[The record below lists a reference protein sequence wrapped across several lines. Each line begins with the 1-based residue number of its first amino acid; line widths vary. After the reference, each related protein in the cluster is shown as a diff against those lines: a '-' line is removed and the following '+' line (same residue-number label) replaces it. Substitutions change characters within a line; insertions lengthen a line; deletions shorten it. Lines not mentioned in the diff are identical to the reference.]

1 MALYSVLGPDGNTYN
16 IEGPEG
22 AKERDVLAAA
32 ENIYNNRQL
41 QELEGRIQKLRS
53 EPSRPEETSGFGAAR
68 AAGWQN
74 LQADLAALAGK
85 TGVMDEKKAEE
96 IIAAKQKEAAR
107 VFTPTQDGWL
117 ESPWTKFKELA
128 GGSLPYMAAPVAAG
142 VGALALP
149 ASLPAAAIGTG
160 LAGLASATQ
169 FAGSNLSRQLG
180 EQEGEKSLAKT
191 ELAPALAAAPF
202 QAALDIVS
210 LRMVPGL
217 GRVFQAAGKELTED
231 QLKAIAQRG
240 LINNVARS
248 GAKTASAEG
257 LTEVGQQVLERAQ
270 ASLSITDEKARD
282 EYLDSLIGGAVLGG
296 AVGAPAGIGARGRAQ
311 RKLDAAEAARLAA
324 EEGKPG
330 TSLVP
335 IGERGVT
342 APETRVEETPVEFMG
357 RENVPAADQTK
368 IGMAPTTVPTAREA
382 LDIDEET
389 GTAVVKANVPGAQ
402 RGQQGVLDIFGGE
415 PVTGDELAT
424 RMQADRPSLETAAPR
439 LTTEPRVEEEVET
452 VPAGQGAL
460 PLVGGR
466 TTEQQIIEM
475 YAAEQNAQAVAN
487 AKAKQAERDALSEQN
502 AAAARRI
509 AEQERLKFESDLAA
523 TDARLQQTRERTTED
538 NRLGLL
544 LPLIA
549 DTGITN
555 IPKAFGRALQAAG
568 FTGTQFTPRER
579 ELIQRAYDVRV
590 AEPVAPEQVAA
601 TPNEMDVYK
610 PPRATQTAY
619 IITPDL
625 LTELGIPPR
634 APVYKNIVDRNLFES
649 GVRDEVV
656 KALRKYAS
664 NTFVPQA
671 TKDNIKSVLQ
681 SAPFLPAQPKPKGA
695 QNVGTATAPKS
706 TAKPSASKPSVDVG
720 VPSIEA
726 KAPAKGK
733 KGAEGVSEPKQPGLD
748 DTGGRAKP
756 DDAGE
761 GKKPVAV
768 KKKDAYSEGVQSAK
782 SGESA
787 LGVPYAEGTTEHEE
801 FNRGYLDTK
810 YPSSKAKKK
819 TEPKAEKKSAPVV
832 KKEAEDKA
840 EAEAKAKAE
849 AEAKQKAEAEEA
861 ARLEAEE
868 EAREEALQA
877 QAEAEVDAGPIGQA
891 IAKIEN
897 GDIETKAQVRALAT
911 KLEKNGTLDDIE
923 DVREGLSDREQSADD
938 VLDTLN
944 SQLDEA
950 RDNAISERLD
960 ELREEA
966 EAEAEAKAEVEAKA
980 KAEAAPKAKA
990 PVNPFDAMV
999 NEVQKGID
1007 VPPTWANKTIYKL
1020 EESLN
1025 ESVPES
1031 VQSMLRAGDLK
1042 GALQALAS
1050 ASDGVTKRIVTALVK
1065 AVGGTKVNIV
1075 TDLRDEAGNRVSG
1088 TFDPE
1093 TNTISLDADTGLTN
1107 HAVLHEMTHA
1117 AISHIL
1123 DNPSHP
1129 ITKQLTRLYNS
1140 VKPLLDTAY
1149 GAQNLQEFVA
1159 EAWGNP
1165 EFRAKLSAMTPDGTP
1180 VTAWQKFVNIVKN
1193 ALRSLVGMES
1203 RGVKSVADEIDTL
1216 IEAAISPA
1224 PETRYGG
1231 SLLAL
1236 SATGQANKAFDA
1248 MSDVY
1253 NKLPYLN
1260 DNIKNN
1266 LSKFFEGTVAEK
1278 VKSFVRSALPLNA
1291 LTEVAKKY
1299 IPMAPK
1305 LMQLI
1310 NLRAGTESMFNAML
1324 EPTINRARAWAAKQD
1339 ADTMRTFN
1347 DVVYMSTT
1355 NGVDPSKPRKDYL
1368 DAKGNSKVDKS
1379 GNKLVDTWDKLQPM
1393 WNSLEKSGGQTMYKE
1408 MRDTYKKLQD
1418 RIGVILEKR
1427 INEEFAGDTEKAKTA
1442 NSLLQKLYKERGMI
1456 EPYFPLTRN
1465 GSYWLTY
1472 NLNGERVEEAFESPR
1487 ARRMAR
1493 EEIEATAKTAEERKA
1508 LSLEEYK
1515 RMTNI
1520 NYRNAPSSSFVGRV
1534 LNVLE
1539 ANDIK
1544 GDAQNEIVRM
1554 YLDALPENS
1563 FAQAFRTRKNT
1574 PGFERDAIRA
1584 FSTKP
1589 YSIARQLANL
1599 EYGAK
1604 LNNLDTEMREHVEKG
1619 SGQAVDMYNELAKHI
1634 KFAISPDI
1642 PEWSKIATSIGFN
1655 MTLGFNLSSALVNLT
1670 QIPLVTL
1677 PYLGGKY
1684 GLPESSKAI
1693 AEATRIYLGSK
1704 FKDKS
1709 RVDILGVK
1717 TDMKAMPSLDNYD
1730 FDSKDLPADVLK
1742 YKILAQ
1748 VAAEYGQ
1755 LNRSQ
1760 IYDILDVDKTDNLMT
1775 KVNAVSGFVFHHGER
1790 MNREITLMS
1799 AFNLEMQRMKNPTKL
1814 TPEERAM
1821 TPAQRERRAAENAI
1835 ELTELTNGTMS
1846 AAAAPS
1852 LAQSGIGKVLFMFK
1866 RYGVSMY
1873 YMLFKTTRDAL
1884 VGQDQDV
1891 KDAARK
1897 QIAGIYGAAAL
1908 LAGARGVPMFGIA
1921 AMVYNLFKDDDDDD
1935 LETATRKWM
1944 GETAYSGA
1952 LNGITN
1958 LDFASR
1964 IGLSDLIFRD
1974 QKAPESQ
1981 TVLLTAME
1989 MMGGPVYGVGKKIER
2004 GITLINDGNIGR
2016 GIEQMLPSAFGNGL
2030 KSIRYA
2036 TEGATTLRGDAITS
2050 DINAWNVG
2058 AQALGFAP
2066 ADYNRQQEINAFA
2079 KGFER
2084 TVTKEQKKL
2093 LLNYYMAARVGD
2105 NAEMQELSER
2115 MADFN
2120 KRHPSIAITADTLQ
2134 KSMRGHAQAAAEKY
2148 HGVTFNKRLRPEIMQ
2163 SVQEFE

>member
-1 MALYSVLGPDGNTYN
+1 MAIYSVKGPDGNTYD
-16 IEGPEG
+16 IEGPEN
-22 AKERDVLAAA
+22 ARQQDIIAAA
-32 ENIYNNRQL
+32 ERFYNESKSQALRDQIAEL
-41 QELEGRIQKLRS
+41 QS
-53 EPSRPEETSGFGAAR
+53 APVRPAETSGFGAAR
-68 AAGWQN
+68 AAGVQN
-74 LQADLAALAGK
+74 IQADIAALAGK
-85 TGVMDEKKAEE
+85 TGIVDEKKAEE
-96 IIAAKQKEAAR
+96 FIAAKQKEAAR

-117 ESPWTKFKELA
+117 ESPWLKFKELA
-128 GGSLPYMAAPVAAG
+128 GGSLPYMVAPVAAG

-149 ASLPAAAIGTG
+149 AVGLPAAAVGAAATG
-160 LAGLASATQ
+160 LAGLTSATQ
-169 FAGSNLSRQLG
+169 FAGSNLSRQLA
-180 EQEGEKSLAKT
+180 EQEGQQSLART

-202 QAALDIVS
+202 QAALDVIS

-217 GRVFQAAGKELTED
+217 GRIFQSAGKELTEE

-240 LINNVARS
+240 LVNNIARS

-257 LTEVGQQVLERAQ
+257 LTEVGQQILERAQ
-270 ASLSITDEKARD
+270 AGLEITDSEARD
-282 EYLDSLIGGAVLGG
+282 EYLESLIGGAVLGG
-296 AVGAPAGIGARGRAQ
+296 AVGAPGGIGARGRAQ
-311 RKLDAAEAARLAA
+311 RKLDARNAPVEYSEQGQLFSPEELQQAEQATQGPRPPVDA
-324 EEGKPG
+324 G
-330 TSLVP
+330 
-335 IGERGVT
+335 
-342 APETRVEETPVEFMG
+342 VEEVVTRPEPPTNEAPAQSSFDFTDPRQAELEQTFNSQQPDLLG
-357 RENVPAADQTK
+357 DIVP
-368 IGMAPTTVPTAREA
+368 
-382 LDIDEET
+382 
-389 GTAVVKANVPGAQ
+389 
-402 RGQQGVLDIFGGE
+402 
-415 PVTGDELAT
+415 
-424 RMQADRPSLETAAPR
+424 PR
-439 LTTEPRVEEEVET
+439 QPEEVVQDT
-452 VPAGQGAL
+452 V
-460 PLVGGR
+460 
-466 TTEQQIIEM
+466 
-475 YAAEQNAQAVAN
+475 
-487 AKAKQAERDALSEQN
+487 
-502 AAAARRI
+502 
-509 AEQERLKFESDLAA
+509 QELDSR
-523 TDARLQQTRERTTED
+523 Q
-538 NRLGLL
+538 
-544 LPLIA
+544 
-549 DTGITN
+549 
-555 IPKAFGRALQAAG
+555 RALQFAPPAPEPTPRAGQLQQELGYAAALQQRAAQKEAEIEKIAQETEAQRNLEIAGLAEEPKG
-568 FTGTQFTPRER
+568 FTPAVPVKAGQPAQVQPAQLDLFGRKAAPVPS
-579 ELIQRAYDVRV
+579 RAEGLRRGVGEQV
-590 AEPVAPEQVAA
+590 AESVAPEQTSFV
-601 TPNEMDVYK
+601 
-610 PPRATQTAY
+610 
-619 IITPDL
+619 ITPKALADI
-625 LTELGIPPR
+625 GIPPT
-634 APVYKNIVDRNLFES
+634 APIYKNILDRDLADPEQ
-649 GVRDEVV
+649 REEVA

-664 NTFVPQA
+664 NPLVPVA
-671 TKDNIKSVLQ
+671 TREAIKSILP
-681 SAPFLPAQPKPKGA
+681 ATPFLRTQAELDFSKRQPKPKGA
-695 QNVGTATAPKS
+695 QNVGTGTPPKPAP
-706 TAKPSASKPSVDVG
+706 KPSASKPPVDVG
-720 VPSIEA
+720 VPSDET
-726 KAPAKGK
+726 KAATAGK
-733 KGAEGVSEPKQPGLD
+733 KGTEGVSEPKQSGLAG
-748 DTGGRAKP
+748 TGGGAKP

-761 GKKPVAV
+761 VQKPVAL
-768 KKKDAYSEGVQSAK
+768 KE
-782 SGESA
+782 
-787 LGVPYAEGTTEHEE
+787 
-801 FNRGYLDTK
+801 
-810 YPSSKAKKK
+810 K
-819 TEPKAEKKSAPVV
+819 TPAPVV
-832 KKEAEDKA
+832 KKETEAKETAPSTDTTPFVPSDPNLPQTAKTLEYYKNKLNPELRKNISYYEGVIARGKQSKDTQTRLDNARAQLAQNEAYIAKGPSDKA
-840 EAEAKAKAE
+840 TS
-849 AEAKQKAEAEEA
+849 
-861 ARLEAEE
+861 
-868 EAREEALQA
+868 
-877 QAEAEVDAGPIGQA
+877 
-891 IAKIEN
+891 
-897 GDIETKAQVRALAT
+897 TKKT
-911 KLEKNGTLDDIE
+911 
-923 DVREGLSDREQSADD
+923 
-938 VLDTLN
+938 
-944 SQLDEA
+944 
-950 RDNAISERLD
+950 
-960 ELREEA
+960 
-966 EAEAEAKAEVEAKA
+966 
-980 KAEAAPKAKA
+980 APPA
-990 PVNPFDAMV
+990 NPFDAMV
-999 NEVQKGID
+999 SQMATG
-1007 VPPTWANKTIYKL
+1007 PTIESTDKAETAAPKAAKLKTPEQVAQEGVSWGLPGGKKL
-1020 EESLN
+1020 SLD
-1025 ESVPES
+1025 EALDTAVPES

-1050 ASDGVTKRIVTALVK
+1050 ASDGVTKRIVMALVK
-1065 AVGGTKVNIV
+1065 AVGGTKVNVV
-1075 TDLRDEAGNRVSG
+1075 TDLRDEAGNKVSG

-1129 ITKQLTRLYNS
+1129 ITKQLNRLYNM

-1180 VTAWQKFVNIVKN
+1180 VTAWQKFTNIVKN
-1193 ALRSLVGMES
+1193 ALRSLMGMES
-1203 RGVKSVADEIDTL
+1203 RGVKSAASEIDTL

-1236 SATGQANKAFDA
+1236 SATGQGNKAFDA

-1260 DNIKNN
+1260 DEIKNN

-1368 DAKGNSKVDKS
+1368 DAKGNSKTDKS

-1393 WNSLEKSGGQTMYKE
+1393 WNSLEKNGGQTVYKE

-1456 EPYFPLTRN
+1456 EPYFPLTRRGN
-1465 GSYWLTY
+1465 YWLTY

-1539 ANDIK
+1539 ANNVK

-1574 PGFERDAIRA
+1574 LGFERDAIRA

-1704 FKDKS
+1704 LKDRA

-1742 YKILAQ
+1742 YKTLAQ

-1799 AFNLEMQRMKNPTKL
+1799 AFNLEMQRMKNPKKL
-1814 TPEERAM
+1814 TDEEKAM
-1821 TPAQRERRAAENAI
+1821 NAQQRERRAAENAI

-1884 VGQDQDV
+1884 AGQTQDV

-1908 LAGARGVPMFGIA
+1908 LAGARGVPMFGVA

-1958 LDFASR
+1958 LDIASR

-1981 TVLLTAME
+1981 TVLLSAFE
-1989 MMGGPVYGVGKKIER
+1989 MLGGPVYGVGKKIER
-2004 GITLINDGNIGR
+2004 GVTLINDGNIGR
-2016 GIEQMLPSAFGNGL
+2016 GIEQILPSAFGNGL

-2050 DINAWNVG
+2050 DMNAWNVG

-2084 TVTKEQKKL
+2084 SVTKEQKKL
-2093 LLNYYMAARVGD
+2093 LLNYYMAAKVGD
-2105 NAEMQELSER
+2105 ASELQDITAR
-2115 MADFN
+2115 MVDFN
-2120 KRHPSIAITADTLQ
+2120 KRHPTIAITADTLQ

-2163 SVQEFE
+2163 SIAEFE

>member
-22 AKERDVLAAA
+22 AKEQDVLAAA
-32 ENIYNNRQL
+32 QQIYYTSRQQQL
-41 QELEGRIQKLRS
+41 SQEIERLRS
-53 EPSRPEETSGFGAAR
+53 EPIRPEETSGFGAAR
-68 AAGWQN
+68 AASVQN
-74 LQADLAALAGK
+74 IQADLAALAGK
-85 TGVMDEKKAEE
+85 TGAVDEKKAEE
-96 IIAAKQKEAAR
+96 FIAAKQKEAAR
-107 VFTPTQDGWL
+107 VFTPTQDSWL
-117 ESPWTKFKELA
+117 ESPWLKFKELA
-128 GGSLPYMAAPVAAG
+128 GGSLPYMVAPVAAG
-142 VGALALP
+142 VAAAALP
-149 ASLPAAAIGTG
+149 VVGIPTVAGLGMG

-169 FAGSNLSRQLG
+169 FAGSNLSRQLA
-180 EQEGEKSLAKT
+180 EQEGTQSLAKT

-210 LRMVPGL
+210 LRMIPGL
-217 GRVFQAAGKELTED
+217 GRVFQAAGKELTEE

-240 LINNVARS
+240 LVNNVARS

-257 LTEVGQQVLERAQ
+257 LTEVGQQIIERAQ
-270 ASLSITDEKARD
+270 AGLNITDEKARD

-311 RKLDAAEAARLAA
+311 RKLDARNAPVEYSEQGQLFSPEELQQAEQATQGPRPPADAGVEEVVTRPEPPTNEAPAQGSFDFTDPRQAELEETFNSQQPDLLGDIVPPRQPEEVQAEAPTAEISQADPRQRALQFVPPAPEPEAPAALTPRQRDTLRQAERQKQQALRQQEFEAA
-324 EEGKPG
+324 E
-330 TSLVP
+330 
-335 IGERGVT
+335 
-342 APETRVEETPVEFMG
+342 
-357 RENVPAADQTK
+357 
-368 IGMAPTTVPTAREA
+368 
-382 LDIDEET
+382 
-389 GTAVVKANVPGAQ
+389 AQ
-402 RGQQGVLDIFGGE
+402 R
-415 PVTGDELAT
+415 
-424 RMQADRPSLETAAPR
+424 
-439 LTTEPRVEEEVET
+439 
-452 VPAGQGAL
+452 
-460 PLVGGR
+460 
-466 TTEQQIIEM
+466 
-475 YAAEQNAQAVAN
+475 AEQNRAQLDRGA
-487 AKAKQAERDALSEQN
+487 
-502 AAAARRI
+502 
-509 AEQERLKFESDLAA
+509 QETF
-523 TDARLQQTRERTTED
+523 
-538 NRLGLL
+538 
-544 LPLIA
+544 A
-549 DTGITN
+549 D
-555 IPKAFGRALQAAG
+555 QAAG
-568 FTGTQFTPRER
+568 IFPPTFPEAKAGQPAQAQPAQLDLFKRKDAPVPSRAEGLRRGVGEQMGEIVPLEQTSF
-579 ELIQRAYDVRV
+579 EL
-590 AEPVAPEQVAA
+590 
-601 TPNEMDVYK
+601 
-610 PPRATQTAY
+610 TAKSLAD
-619 IITPDL
+619 I
-625 LTELGIPPR
+625 GIPPT
-634 APVYKNIVDRNLFES
+634 APIYKNIIDRDLADPEQRVNVS
-649 GVRDEVV
+649 A
-656 KALRKYAS
+656 ALRKYAS
-664 NTFVPQA
+664 NPLVPKA
-671 TKDNIKSVLQ
+671 TKAAIGKVLQ
-681 SAPFLPAQPKPKGA
+681 ESPFLRTQAELDFTKRQPKPKGA
-695 QNVGTATAPKS
+695 QNVGTATAPQP
-706 TAKPSASKPSVDVG
+706 TAKSSASKPSVDVG

-726 KAPAKGK
+726 KAPTKGK
-733 KGAEGVSEPKQPGLD
+733 KGAEGVSEPKQSGLG

-761 GKKPVAV
+761 VSEQYALEEKTRKWDKDNRTRRSDAWSDGALQANPMFEDV
-768 KKKDAYSEGVQSAK
+768 KTQGSSIPAHGMSKVSTLGEGVKNLIEMVKGGIRPGLYFESLTRPDKAAGTGSATGTAGGVAYRDGPFIITFRK
-782 SGESA
+782 GVTNPTSADVTGVLVNPSNAEIIPELRALLPNIRIESYQDVQKL
-787 LGVPYAEGTTEHEE
+787 LGA
-801 FNRGYLDTK
+801 
-810 YPSSKAKKK
+810 
-819 TEPKAEKKSAPVV
+819 PKAEKKSAPVV
-832 KKEAEDKA
+832 KKEV
-840 EAEAKAKAE
+840 EAEADRNTDPIPYVPSDPNSPRDAKSLEYYKNTLNPELKKHISFYEGLIARGRGNKNTQLRLDNARAHLAE
-849 AEAKQKAEAEEA
+849 NE
-861 ARLEAEE
+861 
-868 EAREEALQA
+868 
-877 QAEAEVDAGPIGQA
+877 DF
-891 IAKIEN
+891 IAK
-897 GDIETKAQVRALAT
+897 GPT
-911 KLEKNGTLDDIE
+911 
-923 DVREGLSDREQSADD
+923 
-938 VLDTLN
+938 
-944 SQLDEA
+944 
-950 RDNAISERLD
+950 
-960 ELREEA
+960 
-966 EAEAEAKAEVEAKA
+966 AKPA
-980 KAEAAPKAKA
+980 
-990 PVNPFDAMV
+990 VNPFDAMV

-1007 VPPTWANKTIYKL
+1007 APPTWASKTIYKL
-1020 EESLN
+1020 EEALDA
-1025 ESVPES
+1025 SVPES
-1031 VQSMLRAGDLK
+1031 VQAMLRAGDLK

-1075 TDLRDEAGNRVSG
+1075 TDLRDEAGNKVSG

-1107 HAVLHEMTHA
+1107 HTVLHEMTHA

-1129 ITKQLTRLYNS
+1129 VTKQLTRLYNS

-1165 EFRAKLSAMTPDGTP
+1165 EFRAKLSAMTPDGTS

-1193 ALRSLVGMES
+1193 ALRSLMGMES
-1203 RGVKSVADEIDTL
+1203 RGVKSAASEIDTL

-1236 SATGQANKAFDA
+1236 SATGQAEKAFKA
-1248 MSDVY
+1248 MSDTY

-1260 DNIKNN
+1260 DDIKNN

-1278 VKSFVRSALPLNA
+1278 VKSFVRSAMPLNA

-1393 WNSLEKSGGQTMYKE
+1393 WNSLEKSGGQTVYKE

-1456 EPYFPLTRN
+1456 EPYFPLTRR

-1493 EEIEATAKTAEERKA
+1493 EEIEANGGA
-1508 LSLEEYK
+1508 SNIEEYK

-1604 LNNLDTEMREHVEKG
+1604 LNNLDTEMRNHVEKG

-1670 QIPLVTL
+1670 QIPLITL

-1693 AEATRIYLGSK
+1693 ADATRIYLGSK
-1704 FKDKS
+1704 FKDKA
-1709 RVDILGVK
+1709 RVDILGIK
-1717 TDMKAMPSLDNYD
+1717 TDMKAMPSMDNYD

-1742 YKILAQ
+1742 YKTLAQ
-1748 VAAEYGQ
+1748 VAAEFGQ

-1790 MNREITLMS
+1790 MNREVTLMA
-1799 AFNLEMQRMKNPTKL
+1799 AFDLEMQRMKNPKKL

-1821 TPAQRERRAAENAI
+1821 TPAQLERRAAENAI

-2004 GITLINDGNIGR
+2004 GITLINDGNIER

-2050 DINAWNVG
+2050 DMNAWNVG

-2105 NAEMQELSER
+2105 NAEMQDITAR
-2115 MADFN
+2115 MVDFN
-2120 KRHPSIAITADTLQ
+2120 KRHPTIAITADTLQ

>member
-1 MALYSVLGPDGNTYN
+1 MATYSVTGPDGNTYN

-22 AKERDVLAAA
+22 AKQEDVLAAA
-32 ENIYNNRQL
+32 ERFYNESQTQALRQRLVEL
-41 QELEGRIQKLRS
+41 QTTQA
-53 EPSRPEETSGFGAAR
+53 RPEETSGFGAAR

-169 FAGSNLSRQLG
+169 FAGSNLSRQLA
-180 EQEGEKSLAKT
+180 EQEGTQSLAKT

-217 GRVFQAAGKELTED
+217 GRIFQSAGKELTED

-240 LINNVARS
+240 LVNNMARS

-270 ASLSITDEKARD
+270 AGLSITDPEARD

-311 RKLDAAEAARLAA
+311 RKLDIAEAVRQFEA
-324 EEGKPG
+324 EGKPG

-335 IGERGVT
+335 MGERGVT
-342 APETRVEETPVEFMG
+342 VPETTVEETPVEFMG
-357 RENVPAADQTK
+357 RENVPAATQEQ

-439 LTTEPRVEEEVET
+439 LTSEPRVEEVET
-452 VPAGQGAL
+452 DKRQGAL
-460 PLVGGR
+460 QFAPAAPEPEAPPALTPR
-466 TTEQQIIEM
+466 QRDTLRQAERQKQQALRQQEFE
-475 YAAEQNAQAVAN
+475 AAEAQRAEQNRAQLDRGA
-487 AKAKQAERDALSEQN
+487 
-502 AAAARRI
+502 
-509 AEQERLKFESDLAA
+509 QETF
-523 TDARLQQTRERTTED
+523 
-538 NRLGLL
+538 
-544 LPLIA
+544 A
-549 DTGITN
+549 D
-555 IPKAFGRALQAAG
+555 QAAG
-568 FTGTQFTPRER
+568 IFPPTFPEAKAGQPAQEQPAQLDLFKRKEAPVPSRAEGMRRGVGEQMGEIVPLEQTSF
-579 ELIQRAYDVRV
+579 EL
-590 AEPVAPEQVAA
+590 
-601 TPNEMDVYK
+601 
-610 PPRATQTAY
+610 TAKSLAD
-619 IITPDL
+619 I
-625 LTELGIPPR
+625 GIPPT
-634 APVYKNIVDRNLFES
+634 APIYKNIIDRDLADPEQRVNVS
-649 GVRDEVV
+649 A
-656 KALRKYAS
+656 ALRKYAS
-664 NTFVPQA
+664 NAFVPKA
-671 TKDNIKSVLQ
+671 TKDAIKSVLQ
-681 SAPFLPAQPKPKGA
+681 SSPFLRTQAELDFSKRQPKPKGA
-695 QNVGTATAPKS
+695 QNVGTGTPPKPAP
-706 TAKPSASKPSVDVG
+706 KPSASKPPVDVG
-720 VPSIEA
+720 VPSDET
-726 KAPAKGK
+726 KAATAGK
-733 KGAEGVSEPKQPGLD
+733 KGAEGVSKPKQSGLG

-761 GKKPVAV
+761 AVAPVAV
-768 KKKDAYSEGVQSAK
+768 K
-782 SGESA
+782 
-787 LGVPYAEGTTEHEE
+787 
-801 FNRGYLDTK
+801 
-810 YPSSKAKKK
+810 
-819 TEPKAEKKSAPVV
+819 EKKSAPVV
-832 KKEAEDKA
+832 KKEAEYLFGSDIKRVPRATPTAFVPSDPNLPQTAKTLEYYKNTLNPELRKYISFYENIIAKGKQSTYTQLRLDNARAQLAENEAFIAKGPSDKA
-840 EAEAKAKAE
+840 TSAKK
-849 AEAKQKAEAEEA
+849 
-861 ARLEAEE
+861 
-868 EAREEALQA
+868 
-877 QAEAEVDAGPIGQA
+877 
-891 IAKIEN
+891 
-897 GDIETKAQVRALAT
+897 T
-911 KLEKNGTLDDIE
+911 
-923 DVREGLSDREQSADD
+923 
-938 VLDTLN
+938 
-944 SQLDEA
+944 
-950 RDNAISERLD
+950 
-960 ELREEA
+960 
-966 EAEAEAKAEVEAKA
+966 
-980 KAEAAPKAKA
+980 APPA
-990 PVNPFDAMV
+990 NPFDAMV

-1007 VPPTWANKTIYKL
+1007 APPTWASKTIYKL

-1075 TDLRDEAGNRVSG
+1075 TDLRDELGNKVSG

-1093 TNTISLDADTGLTN
+1093 TNTISLDAETGLTN

-1180 VTAWQKFVNIVKN
+1180 VTAWQKFTNIVTN
-1193 ALRSLVGMES
+1193 ALRSLMGMES
-1203 RGVKSVADEIDTL
+1203 RGVKSAASEIDTL

-1236 SATGQANKAFDA
+1236 SATGQAEKAFKA
-1248 MSDVY
+1248 MSDTY
-1253 NKLPYLN
+1253 NKVPYLN
-1260 DNIKNN
+1260 DDIKNN

-1278 VKSFVRSALPLNA
+1278 IKSFVRSALPLNA

-1347 DVVYMSTT
+1347 DVVYISTT
-1355 NGVDPSKPRKDYL
+1355 NGVDPSKARKDYL

-1379 GNKLVDTWDKLQPM
+1379 GNKLVDTWDQLQPM
-1393 WNSLEKSGGQTMYKE
+1393 WNSLEKNGGQTVYKE

-1456 EPYFPLTRN
+1456 EPYFPLTRRGN
-1465 GSYWLTY
+1465 YWLTY

-1493 EEIEATAKTAEERKA
+1493 EEIEANGGA
-1508 LSLEEYK
+1508 SDIEEYK

-1520 NYRNAPSSSFVGRV
+1520 NYRNAPSASFVGRV

-1604 LNNLDTEMREHVEKG
+1604 LNNLDTEMRNHVEKG

-1670 QIPLVTL
+1670 QIPLITL

-1709 RVDILGVK
+1709 RVDILGIK
-1717 TDMKAMPSLDNYD
+1717 TDMKAMPSIDNYD
-1730 FDSKDLPADVLK
+1730 FDSKDLPDEVRK

-1790 MNREITLMS
+1790 MNREVTLMA
-1799 AFNLEMQRMKNPTKL
+1799 AFNLEMQRMKNPKKL

-1821 TPAQRERRAAENAI
+1821 TPAQLERRAAENAI

-1908 LAGARGVPMFGIA
+1908 LAGARGVPMFGVA
-1921 AMVYNLFKDDDDDD
+1921 AMVYNLFKEDDEDD
-1935 LETATRKWM
+1935 LETLTRKWM

-1989 MMGGPVYGVGKKIER
+1989 MLGGPVYGVGKKFER
-2004 GITLINDGNIGR
+2004 GLTLIGDGNIGR
-2016 GIEQMLPSAFGNGL
+2016 GIEQILPSAFGNGL

-2066 ADYNRQQEINAFA
+2066 ADYNRQQEINAFG

-2084 TVTKEQKKL
+2084 AVVKEQKKL

-2120 KRHPSIAITADTLQ
+2120 KRHPSIAITGDTLQ

-2163 SVQEFE
+2163 SIAEFD

>member
-1 MALYSVLGPDGNTYN
+1 MALYSVIGPDGNTFN

-22 AKERDVLAAA
+22 AREQDVIAAA
-32 ENIYNNRQL
+32 QQL
-41 QELEGRIQKLRS
+41 YYTTKQQQLNQEIERLRS
-53 EPSRPEETSGFGAAR
+53 EPIRPEVTSGFGAAR
-68 AAGWQN
+68 AAGVQN

-85 TGVMDEKKAEE
+85 TGIMDEKKAEA
-96 IIAAKQKEAAR
+96 IIAAKQKESAR
-107 VFTPTQDGWL
+107 LFTPTKDSFL
-117 ESPWTKFKELA
+117 ESPLLKFKELL
-128 GGSLPYMAAPVAAG
+128 GGSLPYMVAPVVAG

-149 ASLPAAAIGTG
+149 AVGLPAAAVGTAAMG
-160 LAGLASATQ
+160 LAGLTSATQ
-169 FAGSNLSRQLG
+169 YAGSNLSRQLST
-180 EQEGEKSLAKT
+180 QEGEQSLAKT
-191 ELAPALAAAPF
+191 ELGPALAAAPF
-202 QAALDIVS
+202 QAALDVIS

-217 GRVFQAAGKELTED
+217 GRIFQSAGKELSED

-240 LINNVARS
+240 LVNNIARS

-257 LTEVGQQVLERAQ
+257 LTEVGQAILERAQ
-270 ASLSITDEKARD
+270 AGLNITNAEARD
-282 EYLDSLIGGAVLGG
+282 EYLENLIGGAVLGG
-296 AVGAPAGIGARGRAQ
+296 VIGAPGGIGARGRAQ
-311 RKLDAAEAARLAA
+311 RKLDAKNAPVEYSEQGQLFSPEELQQAEQSTQGPRPPVDAGVEEIVTRPEPPTNEIPAQGSFDFTDPRQA
-324 EEGKPG
+324 ELEQTFNSQQPDLLGDIVPPRQPEEVQAE
-330 TSLVP
+330 TSATETDPRQRALQFAP
-335 IGERGVT
+335 A
-342 APETRVEETPVEFMG
+342 APEP
-357 RENVPAADQTK
+357 
-368 IGMAPTTVPTAREA
+368 EA
-382 LDIDEET
+382 
-389 GTAVVKANVPGAQ
+389 
-402 RGQQGVLDIFGGE
+402 
-415 PVTGDELAT
+415 
-424 RMQADRPSLETAAPR
+424 
-439 LTTEPRVEEEVET
+439 
-452 VPAGQGAL
+452 PAGQL
-460 PLVGGR
+460 
-466 TTEQQIIEM
+466 QQELGFV
-475 YAAEQNAQAVAN
+475 AAERQRAQQKEIELKKIAQETE
-487 AKAKQAERDALSEQN
+487 AKRNLEIAGLAEE
-502 AAAARRI
+502 
-509 AEQERLKFESDLAA
+509 
-523 TDARLQQTRERTTED
+523 
-538 NRLGLL
+538 
-544 LPLIA
+544 P
-549 DTGITN
+549 
-555 IPKAFGRALQAAG
+555 AG
-568 FTGTQFTPRER
+568 FTPAVPVKAGQPAQAQPAQLDLFER
-579 ELIQRAYDVRV
+579 KQAPVPSRAEGLRRGVGEQV
-590 AEPVAPEQVAA
+590 AESVAPEQ
-601 TPNEMDVYK
+601 TSFEL
-610 PPRATQTAY
+610 TAKSLAD
-619 IITPDL
+619 I
-625 LTELGIPPR
+625 GIPPT
-634 APVYKNIVDRNLFES
+634 APIYKNILDRDLADPEQRANVS
-649 GVRDEVV
+649 A
-656 KALRKYAS
+656 ALRKYAS
-664 NTFVPQA
+664 NAFVPQA
-671 TKDNIKSVLQ
+671 TKDAIKSVLQ
-681 SAPFLPAQPKPKGA
+681 SSPFLRTQAELDFSKRQPKPKGA
-695 QNVGTATAPKS
+695 QNVDTGTPPKPAP
-706 TAKPSASKPSVDVG
+706 KPSASKPPVDVG
-720 VPSIEA
+720 VSSDKV
-726 KAPAKGK
+726 KAPVKGK
-733 KGAEGVSEPKQPGLD
+733 KGAEGVSEPKQSGLG
-748 DTGGRAKP
+748 DTGGRAKS
-756 DDAGE
+756 DDVGE
-761 GKKPVAV
+761 AVAPVAV
-768 KKKDAYSEGVQSAK
+768 K
-782 SGESA
+782 
-787 LGVPYAEGTTEHEE
+787 
-801 FNRGYLDTK
+801 
-810 YPSSKAKKK
+810 
-819 TEPKAEKKSAPVV
+819 EKKSAPVV
-832 KKEAEDKA
+832 KKEEEEEAPPQANARIDLKKLSVTLKELSDKQKALQVVLDRQVAEDKA
-840 EAEAKAKAE
+840 
-849 AEAKQKAEAEEA
+849 
-861 ARLEAEE
+861 AR
-868 EAREEALQA
+868 EARKALPVNRFSEMISQMA
-877 QAEAEVDAGPIGQA
+877 SGPTLESTD
-891 IAKIEN
+891 KT
-897 GDIETKAQVRALAT
+897 ET
-911 KLEKNGTLDDIE
+911 
-923 DVREGLSDREQSADD
+923 
-938 VLDTLN
+938 
-944 SQLDEA
+944 
-950 RDNAISERLD
+950 
-960 ELREEA
+960 
-966 EAEAEAKAEVEAKA
+966 
-980 KAEAAPKAKA
+980 AAPKAVKSKTPEQVA
-990 PVNPFDAMV
+990 QEGVNWGV
-999 NEVQKGID
+999 SGGK
-1007 VPPTWANKTIYKL
+1007 KL
-1020 EESLN
+1020 NLEAALDTP
-1025 ESVPES
+1025 VPES
-1031 VQSMLRAGDLK
+1031 VQSILRAGDLK

-1050 ASDGVTKRIVTALVK
+1050 ASDGVTKRIVMALVK
-1065 AVGGTKVNIV
+1065 AVGGTKVNVVI
-1075 TDLRDEAGNRVSG
+1075 DLRDEAGNKVSG

-1093 TNTISLDADTGLTN
+1093 TNTILLDADTGLTN

-1117 AISHIL
+1117 AISHII
-1123 DNPSHP
+1123 DNPNHP
-1129 ITKQLTRLYNS
+1129 ITKQLTRLFNS
-1140 VKPLLDTAY
+1140 IKPLLDTAY
-1149 GAQNLQEFVA
+1149 GSQNLQEFVA
-1159 EAWGNP
+1159 EAWSNP

-1180 VTAWQKFVNIVKN
+1180 VTAWQKFINIIKN
-1193 ALRSLVGMES
+1193 AFRTMVGAEAKD
-1203 RGVKSVADEIDTL
+1203 VKSVASEIDAL

-1253 NKLPYLN
+1253 NKLPLLN

-1266 LSKFFEGTVAEK
+1266 ISKFFEGTAAEK

-1310 NLRAGTESMFNAML
+1310 NLRAGTEESMFNAL
-1324 EPTINRARAWAAKQD
+1324 IEPVVNRAREWAKKQST
-1339 ADTMRTFN
+1339 DTMTTFN
-1347 DVVYMSTT
+1347 DVVYISTT
-1355 NGVDPSKPRKDYL
+1355 NGVDPSRPRNYYL

-1379 GNKLVDTWDKLQPM
+1379 GNKLVDTWDQLQPM
-1393 WNSLEKSGGQTMYKE
+1393 WNSLEKNGGQTVYKE
-1408 MRDTYKKLQD
+1408 MRDAYKKLQD

-1442 NSLLQKLYKERGMI
+1442 NSLLQKLFKERGMI
-1456 EPYFPLTRN
+1456 EPYFPLTRRGN
-1465 GSYWLTY
+1465 YWLTY

-1520 NYRNAPSSSFVGRV
+1520 NYRNAPSASFVGRV

-1655 MTLGFNLSSALVNLT
+1655 MTLGFNLSSAVVNLT

-1684 GLPESSKAI
+1684 GLPESNKAI
-1693 AEATRIYLGSK
+1693 AEATKIYLGSK
-1704 FKDKS
+1704 LTDKS
-1709 RVDILGVK
+1709 RVDILGIK

-1760 IYDILDVDKTDNLMT
+1760 IYDILDVDKTDSLMT
-1775 KVNAVSGFVFHHGER
+1775 KVNAVSGFIFHHGER

-1799 AFNLEMQRMKNPTKL
+1799 AFNLEMQRMKNPKKL

-1821 TPAQRERRAAENAI
+1821 TPAQLERRAAENAI

-1908 LAGARGVPMFGIA
+1908 LSGARGVPMFGVA
-1921 AMVYNLFKDDDDDD
+1921 AMVYNLFKDDDEDDFES
-1935 LETATRKWM
+1935 LTRKWM

-1958 LDFASR
+1958 LDIASR

-1981 TVLLTAME
+1981 TVLLSAFE
-1989 MMGGPVYGVGKKIER
+1989 MIGGPVYGVGKKFER
-2004 GITLINDGNIGR
+2004 GLKLINDGNIGR

-2058 AQALGFAP
+2058 AQAFGFAP
-2066 ADYNRQQEINAFA
+2066 ADYNRQQEINAFG

-2084 TVTKEQKKL
+2084 AVINERKKL
-2093 LLNYYMAARVGD
+2093 TLNYYLAAKVGD
-2105 NAEMQELSER
+2105 NEEMQELSER

-2120 KRHPSIAITADTLQ
+2120 KRHPSIAITGDTLQ
-2134 KSMRGHAQAAAEKY
+2134 KSMRGHARSAAEKY

-2163 SVQEFE
+2163 SIQEFE